1 MVENGFLSHLTPFRE
16 GLDGWEGWWTGLVLS
31 ENLPL
36 RDSVGFRPTSSLNP
50 TGHPFPKRLVFNII
64 YSYEIAHI
72 FMKNLPQLSSWYSNL
87 TLLFEA

>member
-1 MVENGFLSHLTPFRE
+1 MENGFLSHLTPFRE

-36 RDSVGFRPTSSLNP
+36 RDSVGLRPTSSLNP

-64 YSYEIAHI
+64 YSYKLVQIL
-72 FMKNLPQLSSWYSNL
+72 MKSLPQPYSWYSNS
-87 TLLFEA
+87 TLLFET